1 MDVVVTAGAIIDV
14 LSSSQTVTTNKPT
27 SNFFAGRM
35 PFLLSNQQCQSAEG
49 EAKHWRGYVTAKGK
63 GKGAYTWYSASS

>member
-49 EAKHWRGYVTAKGK
+49 EAKH
-63 GKGAYTWYSASS
+63 